1 MCKHPI
7 DLDLEGVDTVAI
19 DIETYDPNLKTKGLG
34 AVRNDGFIT
43 GVAVAT
49 GKDTVYFSLKHSD
62 DDKSEE
68 ELEEFW
74 DQMNTKLLQNDKIAK
89 VFHNA
94 IYDVCWLRAT
104 TGKMLKGRLLD
115 TMVAASVIDE
125 NRFKYGLDALA
136 KDFLGENK
144 YKYDLQEKTFE
155 WSGGMQRDPMSN
167 MHKLPSSVV
176 KDYAKQDVDL
186 TLKLWNLFNKELD
199 KVLYIKPED
208 NKEYTCRNI
217 FELETRLFPCL
228 VDMKFKGVRID
239 TQKLERLGKRL
250 TLRRDNLLKII
261 KKHTQLDLQL
271 WAATSIKQLLDNRK
285 ITNFEKTA
293 KSGMPKL
300 PKDYL
305 KTHED
310 RFLRMVS
317 KAREADKAV
326 NTFIEG
332 LKGYVYKGRI
342 HADINQIRGDGG
354 GTVTGRFSMSNPN
367 LQQIPS
373 KGFIGKKMRE
383 LFIPEEGHRWGSFDY
398 SQQEPRIVVHY
409 AIKKILREEKDG
421 KDVGVSKEGKEL
433 KKQFDNSEAD
443 FHQIVADMAKI
454 SRKQAKTINLGLFYG
469 MGKGKLQAE
478 LNLNTAQA
486 KTLFDTY
493 HRKVPFVKKLSDGL
507 MQFAKNN
514 KLIFTLEDRFCR
526 FDKYESVN
534 KRWNNKIR
542 KFQEWD
548 PEAKSIKQEDGTIK
562 YEGDWITPRL
572 LSKDDAWS
580 KFKLLY
586 NAKTLSKKESSKT
599 PGKYEELTEK
609 ERQYWFGEYFT
620 PAFTYKA
627 LNRLIQGSAAD
638 MTKKAMVLL
647 YEKGIVPHIQIHD
660 ELCVSIKDQATRIT
674 VQETMETAIPL
685 KVKNKVDYESGP
697 NWGNINEE

>member
-34 AVRNDGFIT
+34 AIRQDGFIT

-144 YKYDLQEKTFE
+144 YKYDLQEKTFD
-155 WSGGMQRDPMSN
+155 WSGGFQKDPMSN

-186 TLKLWNLFNKELD
+186 TLKLWNLFNKKLD
-199 KVLYIKPED
+199 EVLYIKPED

-228 VDMKFKGVRID
+228 VDMKFTGVKID
-239 TQKLERLGKRL
+239 TQKLEHFGKRL
-250 TLRRDNLLKII
+250 KRCRDKII
-261 KKHTQLDLQL
+261 KFIKTKTGVEVQL

-305 KTHED
+305 RTHED
-310 RFLRMVS
+310 RFLRLVS
-317 KAREADKAV
+317 KAREYDKAL
-326 NTFIEG
+326 NTFVEG
-332 LKGYVYKGRI
+332 LRGYVHEGRI

-409 AIKKILREEKDG
+409 AIKKIMNK
-421 KDVGVSKEGKEL
+421 KEGEEL
-433 KKQFDNSEAD
+433 KKQFDDSEAD
-443 FHQIVADMAKI
+443 FHQIVADMANI

-469 MGKGKLQAE
+469 MGKGKLAAE
-478 LNLNTAQA
+478 LNLDTAQA

-507 MQFAKNN
+507 MEFAKNN

-542 KFQEWD
+542 KFEEWD
-548 PEAKSIKQEDGTIK
+548 PKAKEIKQEDGTIK
-562 YEGDWITPRL
+562 YEGEHVTP
-572 LSKDDAWS
+572 
-580 KFKLLY
+580 KL
-586 NAKTLSKKESSKT
+586 LSKKEAWDRFKLQFNEKSK
-599 PGKYEELTEK
+599 KKIEQFTEK
-609 ERQYWFGEYFT
+609 ERNFWFREYFT

-660 ELCVSIKDQATRIT
+660 ELCVSIKDHETRTT

-685 KVKNKVDYESGP
+685 MVKNKVDYESGP
-697 NWGNINEE
+697 NWGNIDEE

>member
-34 AVRNDGFIT
+34 AIRQDGFIT

-68 ELEEFW
+68 ELKEFW

-125 NRFKYGLDALA
+125 NRFKYSLDALS
-136 KDFLGENK
+136 KDFLDEEK
-144 YKYDLQEKTFE
+144 YKYDLQEKTFS
-155 WSGGMQRDPMSN
+155 WSNGMQKDPMSN
-167 MHKLPSSVV
+167 MHKLPSTVV

-186 TLKLWNLFNKELD
+186 TLKLWNLFDKKLD
-199 KVLYIKPED
+199 EVLYIKPEN
-208 NKEYTCRNI
+208 NKEYTLRNI

-228 VDMKFKGVRID
+228 VEMKFKGVKID
-239 TQKLERLGKRL
+239 VQKLNLLGKRL
-250 TLRRDNLLKII
+250 ERCKNKII
-261 KKHTQLDLQL
+261 RFIKLKTTVDVQI
-271 WAATSIKQLLDNRK
+271 WAASSLKNLLDNQK
-285 ITNFEKTA
+285 IKDYAKTP

-305 KTHED
+305 KTHSN
-310 RFLRMVS
+310 RFLRYVA
-317 KAREADKAV
+317 KAREYDKAL
-326 NTFIEG
+326 NTFVEG
-332 LKGYVYKGRI
+332 LKGYIYKGRI

-373 KGFIGKKMRE
+373 KGYIGKKMRE
-383 LFIPEEGHRWGSFDY
+383 LFIPEEGHTWGSFDY

-409 AIKKILREEKDG
+409 AIKHKLPETEELHEKFNDAG
-421 KDVGVSKEGKEL
+421 
-433 KKQFDNSEAD
+433 AD
-443 FHQIVADMAKI
+443 FHQTVADMAKI
-454 SRKQAKTINLGLFYG
+454 PRKQAKTINLGLFYG
-469 MGKGKLQAE
+469 MGKGKLAAE
-478 LNLNTAQA
+478 LNLDQKAA
-486 KTLFDTY
+486 KILFDTY
-493 HRKVPFVKKLSDGL
+493 HRRVPFVKKLSDGL
-507 MQFAKNN
+507 MSFATKN
-514 KLIFTLEDRFCR
+514 KLVFTLEDRFCR

-534 KRWNNKIR
+534 KRWNNEIR

-548 PEAKSIKQEDGTIK
+548 PKFKEIKQDDGTIK
-562 YEGDWITPRL
+562 YEGEWIAPRL
-572 LSKDDAWS
+572 LSKKEAWER
-580 KFKLLY
+580 FKLLF
-586 NAKTLSKKESSKT
+586 NEKSKKKI
-599 PGKYEELTEK
+599 EEYTEE
-609 ERQYWFGEYFT
+609 ERNNWFKQYFT

-627 LNRLIQGSAAD
+627 LNRLVQGSAAD

-660 ELCVSIKDQATRIT
+660 ELCVSIPKDNETWTT
-674 VQETMETAIPL
+674 VQKIMEQAIKL
-685 KVKNKVDYESGP
+685 EINNKVDYEFGP
-697 NWGNINEE
+697 NWGIVK